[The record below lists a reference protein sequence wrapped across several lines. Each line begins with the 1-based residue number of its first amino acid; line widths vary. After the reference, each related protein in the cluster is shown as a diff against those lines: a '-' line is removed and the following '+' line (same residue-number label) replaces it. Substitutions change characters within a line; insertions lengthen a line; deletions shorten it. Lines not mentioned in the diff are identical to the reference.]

1 LLALFFSQFG
11 YDVEYQKKLM
21 GRVINTNNPGKV
33 RNQLMRTSAELL
45 RHLSQKADLDDEAK
59 DMAARLMFCLREIE
73 DGIES
78 SALAWEKR
86 DYWIKAEQLRQRWV
100 WAGNGSARLDSII
113 RQEAWEK
120 LPGVM
125 AELLVHFADIKVTK
139 FTRDASEWN
148 GSYQQYLDE
157 LKD

>member
-1 LLALFFSQFG
+1 
-11 YDVEYQKKLM
+11 M
-21 GRVINTNNPGKV
+21 GRVVNTNNPGKV

-45 RHLSQKADLDDEAK
+45 RRLSQKTDLDDDAK

-73 DGIES
+73 DGIEA

-100 WAGNGSARLDSII
+100 WAGNGSARLESVI

-120 LPGVM
+120 MPGVM
-125 AELLVHFADIKVTK
+125 VDLFAHFAEIKITK
-139 FTRDASEWN
+139 FTRDSSEWQ
-148 GSYQQYLDE
+148 GAYQTFLDE
-157 LKD
+157 